1 MLLLAILSAVAL
13 VIASVGIYGVTSYTA
28 VQRTGEFG
36 IRMAIGA
43 QRRDVLRLV
52 LWQGGKL
59 VLIGLLAGLT
69 GTLAAGR
76 VLASML
82 FETSPY
88 DPITLATITI
98 LLGAIAVLA
107 CLLPAYRAARINP
120 VDALKAE

>member
-1 MLLLAILSAVAL
+1 VAL

-69 GTLAAGR
+69 STLVAGR
-76 VLASML
+76 VLTSML

-88 DPITLATITI
+88 DPVTLVTITI
-98 LLGAIAVLA
+98 LLGTIAALA
-107 CLLPAYRAARINP
+107 CLLPAYRATRINP
-120 VDALKAE
+120 IDALRAE